1 MCVTGLNH
9 ADPWWCCFLFLNN
22 GNFGGLRV
30 SITTSPLRSSG
41 CSHSALFALS
51 PSLHFHFLSALHCLQ
66 MAPNTTKY
74 RRTLK
79 SRTDNLKE
87 REVEAGDKPSAV
99 GHTIYLTIIAAIR
112 SRSGPEEMAV
122 MIDKASSW
130 GKLHKVWVNSLFY
143 GLRCSVPM
151 GTLIREPMGLS
162 NTAAQLT
169 NSSYSQHTHCFIFRD
184 FNYAANGNHLRP
196 LTVYIMICVRSL
208 IRKRLVRAS
217 RGVNRQI
224 SKASIGPNKCWCSIN
239 SAAVCWRTLWGDVT
253 SVLIAYFH
261 KNRLNVCVHI
271 TAIWK

>member
-1 MCVTGLNH
+1 MKGDLCVWQVWITWTPDDAVSYSSTWGIWVGWEFQSQH
-9 ADPWWCCFLFLNN
+9 HRSDPAAAPIQP
-22 GNFGGLRV
+22 
-30 SITTSPLRSSG
+30 S
-41 CSHSALFALS
+41 S
-51 PSLHFHFLSALHCLQ
+51 PSVPPSTFISCQLSTVSKWLQ
-66 MAPNTTKY
+66 MLQNTEECQ
-74 RRTLK
+74 TLK

-151 GTLIREPMGLS
+151 GTLYQGPMGLS
-162 NTAAQLT
+162 DTAAQLT

-217 RGVNRQI
+217 RGVN
-224 SKASIGPNKCWCSIN
+224 IGKTFPNKCWCSIN
-239 SAAVCWRTLWGDVT
+239 SAARSAVCWRTLWGDVT

-261 KNRLNVCVHI
+261 KKLFKCMCP
-271 TAIWK
+271 